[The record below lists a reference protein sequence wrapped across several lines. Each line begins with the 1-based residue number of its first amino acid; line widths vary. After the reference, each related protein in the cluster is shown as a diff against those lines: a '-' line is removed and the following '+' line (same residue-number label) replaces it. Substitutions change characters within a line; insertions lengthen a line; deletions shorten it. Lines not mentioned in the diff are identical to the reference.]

1 MEKTR
6 TAAGDYQDLYIYLLK
21 GLPKRSDESSLG
33 RAFLGNW
40 VEGDMSFLFFSR
52 PSQEMIARLIEMRP
66 GLEMIEAY
74 HFTYEQ
80 LVDAYNQTR
89 IDYVV
94 PMPMNVA
101 RMKEYSRVYDID
113 LARSVV
119 ALEDNIMQ
127 GLGML
132 GVRDNRTWIT
142 RLGVLPVGRR
152 KGVGRAIMEELL
164 RQSLF

>member
-1 MEKTR
+1 M
-6 TAAGDYQDLYIYLLK
+6 DLV
-21 GLPKRSDESSLG
+21 P
-33 RAFLGNW
+33 AN
-40 VEGDMSFLFFSR
+40 
-52 PSQEMIARLIEMRP
+52 
-66 GLEMIEAY
+66 

-101 RMKEYSRVYDID
+101 RMREYSRVYDID

-142 RLGVLPVGRR
+142 RLGVLTSGPTERGWPRNYGRTA
-152 KGVGRAIMEELL
+152 KTI
-164 RQSLF
+164 LFIHMRRYFLA